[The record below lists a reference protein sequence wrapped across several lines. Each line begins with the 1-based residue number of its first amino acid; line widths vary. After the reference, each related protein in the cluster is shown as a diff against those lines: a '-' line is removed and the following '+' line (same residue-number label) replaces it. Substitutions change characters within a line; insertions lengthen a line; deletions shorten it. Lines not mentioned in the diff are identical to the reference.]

1 MQNTD
6 HNMRLQKYLA
16 HAGLCSRR
24 KAEEHILN
32 KRVKVNNKIVT
43 ELGTKIDPE
52 KDKILFDNEA
62 ILLKQNPSK
71 IYIAL
76 NKPVGYV
83 SSCSHQQSKII
94 LDLIDIDERVYPVGR
109 LDKDSKGLLLVT
121 NDGDLHNRLSH
132 PSFNHEKEY
141 IVTTIYPISE
151 TGLKR
156 MAKGMIIDKAV
167 TRKAKIKR
175 LLKNKFN
182 IILKQ
187 GKNRQIRKMVSKIGN
202 KVYTLKR
209 VRIANINLENLK
221 EGKWRYL
228 TPEEIKQL
236 IEFQ

>member
-1 MQNTD
+1 MRNTD

-32 KRVKVNNKIVT
+32 RRVKVNNKIIT

-52 KDKILFDNEA
+52 KDKILFDNKK
-62 ILLKQNPSK
+62 ILLKQKPSK

-83 SSCSHQQSKII
+83 SSCSQRQSKII
-94 LDLIDIDERVYPVGR
+94 LDLIDIDKRVYPVGR

-121 NDGDLHNRLSH
+121 NDGDLHNKLSH

-141 IVTTIYPISE
+141 VVTTIYPISE

-156 MAKGMIIDKAV
+156 MAKGMIIDKEV
-167 TRKAKIKR
+167 TRKAKVKR

-228 TPEEIKQL
+228 TSEEIKQL
-236 IEFQ
+236 TN

>member
-1 MQNTD
+1 M
-6 HNMRLQKYLA
+6 
-16 HAGLCSRR
+16 
-24 KAEEHILN
+24 
-32 KRVKVNNKIVT
+32 
-43 ELGTKIDPE
+43 
-52 KDKILFDNEA
+52 
-62 ILLKQNPSK
+62 
-71 IYIAL
+71 
-76 NKPVGYV
+76 
-83 SSCSHQQSKII
+83 
-94 LDLIDIDERVYPVGR
+94 
-109 LDKDSKGLLLVT
+109 
-121 NDGDLHNRLSH
+121 
-132 PSFNHEKEY
+132 
-141 IVTTIYPISE
+141 TTIYPISE